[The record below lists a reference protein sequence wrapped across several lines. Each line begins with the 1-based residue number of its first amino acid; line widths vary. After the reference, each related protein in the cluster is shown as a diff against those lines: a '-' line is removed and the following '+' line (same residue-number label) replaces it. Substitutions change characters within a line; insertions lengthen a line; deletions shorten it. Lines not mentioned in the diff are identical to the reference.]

1 MLATP
6 APLPAD
12 PPSGEPEWTY
22 EPKWD
27 GMRVIARCDGTS
39 TLLASRRGR
48 DATGSFPELAGLAD
62 ALGVAA
68 VLDGEVVAPN
78 PDGQPDFQRLQER
91 MHRAHASPDLQ
102 RRVPVTYVVFDVLW
116 LAGQPTLELPWSQ
129 RRRLLDELEVAG
141 PRWAT
146 CPTYP
151 GEGDVTMAAAQ
162 AQGLEGVVAKRMD
175 SPYLPGQRSRS
186 WIKVKLL
193 QTAELL
199 VGGWVPG
206 EGGRSGGVGSLLVGG
221 HDADGELVWVGS
233 VGSGLTS
240 ADLDWY
246 ARNLVPRD
254 TSPFANQVV
263 RPDVRFAEPEVV
275 VDVRF
280 REVTAEGLLRQ
291 PVYRGR
297 RTDVAPD
304 DVMLP
309 DGHPA
314 MSAVR

>member
-1 MLATP
+1 
-6 APLPAD
+6 
-12 PPSGEPEWTY
+12 
-22 EPKWD
+22 
-27 GMRVIARCDGTS
+27 
-39 TLLASRRGR
+39 
-48 DATGSFPELAGLAD
+48 
-62 ALGVAA
+62 
-68 VLDGEVVAPN
+68 
-78 PDGQPDFQRLQER
+78 
-91 MHRAHASPDLQ
+91 
-102 RRVPVTYVVFDVLW
+102 
-116 LAGQPTLELPWSQ
+116 
-129 RRRLLDELEVAG
+129 
-141 PRWAT
+141 
-146 CPTYP
+146 
-151 GEGDVTMAAAQ
+151 
-162 AQGLEGVVAKRMD
+162 
-175 SPYLPGQRSRS
+175 
-186 WIKVKLL
+186 
-193 QTAELL
+193 
-199 VGGWVPG
+199 
-206 EGGRSGGVGSLLVGG
+206 VGSLLVGG
-221 HDADGELVWVGS
+221 HDADGELLWVGS